1 MLACIHK
8 EKTPLCIIEGSGKLE
23 VCHKNNMN
31 EACIGQNNKPIS
43 CDGQK
48 SETSSMDEKFMRLTC
63 KNCSIDNTLVVV
75 GTPEDV
81 LPEAEVI
88 TFSP

>member
-1 MLACIHK
+1 
-8 EKTPLCIIEGSGKLE
+8 
-23 VCHKNNMN
+23 MN
-31 EACIGQNNKPIS
+31 EACVGQDNKPTS
-43 CDGQK
+43 CDNKGSKRKDHDQK
-48 SETSSMDEKFMRLTC
+48 FETSSTDEKFMRLTC